1 MQVKE
6 IYNWLDA
13 YAPFAGQERWDNSG
27 LLVGSMEQ
35 EVHGVLLTLDISLDA
50 VEEAARKHCDLL
62 LAHHPVIFD
71 PLRQLTPSH
80 PVYGL
85 VQHGM
90 AAICSHTPLDR
101 ASEGVNNTLL
111 ELLRPALELEESG
124 QMLEEGFGMA
134 VNSHRCW
141 DAAQLAAALK
151 QCLDCTVVRYA
162 AGNKPI
168 RRIGFACGSGGSML
182 EEAIG
187 AGCDAFITG
196 DVKHDRWYA
205 ARSAGIA
212 LFDCGHYHL
221 EVPVMRRLEQAMGQA
236 FPELPVFY
244 AETNRDPVQYQF

>member
-1 MQVKE
+1 
-6 IYNWLDA
+6 
-13 YAPFAGQERWDNSG
+13 
-27 LLVGSMEQ
+27 
-35 EVHGVLLTLDISLDA
+35 
-50 VEEAARKHCDLL
+50 
-62 LAHHPVIFD
+62 
-71 PLRQLTPSH
+71 
-80 PVYGL
+80 
-85 VQHGM
+85 M

-101 ASEGVNNTLL
+101 ASEGVNNILL